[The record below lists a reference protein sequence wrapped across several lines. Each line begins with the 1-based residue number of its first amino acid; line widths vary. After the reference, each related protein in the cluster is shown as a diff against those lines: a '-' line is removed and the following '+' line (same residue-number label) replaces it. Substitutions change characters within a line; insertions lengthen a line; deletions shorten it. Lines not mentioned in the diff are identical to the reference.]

1 VTALAEP
8 GTQVRPPEPR
18 SARTVLLPFIVYAVA
33 LGVIG
38 FGGEVGPVW
47 GLLIGLA
54 TVGLFWWIGLTR
66 SPIDAIVIVAGG
78 VAAFSAFNVVISGRD
93 PAIDN
98 GLSLIAALCVA
109 VMGLATGWVTRR
121 NGPGLKWTTILIS
134 GATWGGG
141 AYLALLTAI
150 AMGFLDPVRDGSIQ
164 ELSFGLFIA
173 VGVSSGILG
182 ATTNASFWLG
192 KATPIAVGGSALITV
207 LAWNEIGFSITEIWT
222 QILNIG
228 DFIGEFWPPVFT
240 WPKSPGQPATFNM
253 GGALLETFQI
263 AIVGATLGC
272 FLAAPLSFMA
282 SHATAPNG
290 TVYWISKSF
299 MNLIRTIPDLFW
311 AVFFAT
317 AVGFGRPFA
326 GALAMIMFSLAI
338 MAKLLS
344 ETVDAI
350 DPGPLEA
357 ARASGATHW
366 QVIATAAL
374 PQVLPN
380 FVAYGL
386 YVFEL
391 NIRASVV
398 IGFVGAGGI
407 GRLLDERRQFFQWDQ
422 VMAIVLVV
430 FALVLVIEA
439 ISIYARR
446 RIV

>member
-1 VTALAEP
+1 MTTLAEP

-18 SARTVLLPFIVYAVA
+18 SARDVLVPFLVYTLA
-33 LGVIG
+33 LGVVG
-38 FGGEVGPVW
+38 YGGEFGPVW
-47 GLLIGLA
+47 GLLIAAA

-66 SPIDAIVIVAGG
+66 SPFDAIVVGVGGIVG
-78 VAAFSAFNVVISGRD
+78 FSLFNVVISGRD
-93 PAIDN
+93 PGIDN
-98 GLSLIAALCVA
+98 GLAFIAALCVTI
-109 VMGLATGWVTRR
+109 MGLATGWVTYR
-121 NGPGLKWTTILIS
+121 NGPGLKPTTILIS
-134 GATWGGG
+134 AATWGGG
-141 AYLALLTAI
+141 AYLAVMTAV
-150 AMGFLDPVRDGSIQ
+150 AMGLLDPAREGTLQ
-164 ELSFGLFIA
+164 QLSFGLFIA
-173 VGVSSGILG
+173 VGISAGVLG
-182 ATTNASFWLG
+182 ATTNVSFWLG
-192 KATPIAVGGSALITV
+192 RPTPVAVGASALITV
-207 LAWNEIGFSITEIWT
+207 LAWNEIGFSVYEIWT

-228 DFIGEFWPPVFT
+228 DFIGEFWPPEFT
-240 WPKSPGQPATFNM
+240 WPKSPGQPPSFNM

-282 SHATAPNG
+282 SRATAPNS

-344 ETVDAI
+344 ETIDAI

-357 ARASGATHW
+357 ARAAGGTHW
-366 QVIATAAL
+366 QVIMTAAL

-430 FALVLVIEA
+430 FALVLIIEA